1 MKFDM
6 ELDFYTQSEI
16 KRLLDGLDSEFTEL
30 NQLLYLID
38 KVWDE
43 LECDNQVIDED
54 KMSQFYSHPVW
65 TLNGSPRFSMSL
77 ICSDFICACL
87 AISN

>member
-54 KMSQFYSHPVW
+54 KSIFFEHVHSMIFLLV
-65 TLNGSPRFSMSL
+65 TL
-77 ICSDFICACL
+77 C
-87 AISN
+87 